1 MALALAPGLTKKAH
15 FAGVPIGQPVFIV
28 ATSPENGQLNI
39 SVTETTILKD
49 RSITIELKPVEK
61 EAFLKE
67 LHRLDRL

>member
-1 MALALAPGLTKKAH
+1 MVKFGKKKAH